1 MSIRVN
7 WTNPNTIF
15 NEIRLYR
22 TAVPVDY
29 TNIPETPLVT
39 LTTETTY
46 LDTTAKQETYYY
58 YTVAVIKDGE
68 VVLAPSQLAYQLVDA
83 GPGPTELVCG
93 DMKRGYFGIVG
104 ASLLFTTLELVTLLG
119 MSGVGIAG
127 TEAHWCKYIL
137 DGRIIYYPQADI
149 RRTIGWN
156 QIYALGLTFGIDGT
170 GPGDLGIP
178 AVNQYRIVSKGNDDF
193 IVRLPRCAT
202 HGSPYA
208 IPAAGWVGGSE
219 AQLVMVATY
228 VGGSNPTGWLGPTL
242 AALSSTTT
250 LDVWCQEYTGTIAA
264 SPRAMTLWNATSRT
278 AAPGG
283 FAYRPILE
291 LVK

>member
-93 DMKRGYFGIVG
+93 DMKRGYFGIV
-104 ASLLFTTLELVTLLG
+104 AAALLFTTLEIATLLG
-119 MSGVGIAG
+119 LAAIGGAG
-127 TEAHWCKYIL
+127 GEGNWCKYIL

-149 RRTIGWN
+149 RRTVSWN
-156 QIYALGLTFGIDGT
+156 QIYSLGLVFGIDGT
-170 GPGDLGIP
+170 GPGDLGVP
-178 AVNQYRIVSKGNDDF
+178 AVNQLRIVSKGNNDF
-193 IVRLPRCAT
+193 IVRLPRSAT
-202 HGSPYA
+202 YGSPYT
-208 IPAAGWVGGSE
+208 IPANWVGGSE
-219 AQLVMVATY
+219 AQLVMSATY
-228 VGGSNPTGWLGPTL
+228 TGGSNPTGWLGPTL
-242 AALSSTTT
+242 AALRPTTT
-250 LDVWCQEYTGTIAA
+250 LDCWCQEYTGPTAA
-264 SPRAMTLWNATSRT
+264 SPRGMISFNTGTRATHNT
-278 AAPGG
+278 QYV
-283 FAYRPILE
+283 FRPILE